1 MKAPMTI
8 AHRQLQG
15 MGDVMAVHAFMSDVY
30 EQTGDGRVWEIRRWE
45 GMFWHDDPS
54 DVAERLAHP
63 SPTIRLWIDGDQI
76 VAVAHPEG
84 PGDVHLQIR
93 PGYENLTDDILA
105 WAESSLPR
113 VDTEGRQHLT
123 TFALDGD
130 EARRQVL
137 ATRGFVKD
145 DWHMVQRWR
154 DLGPPLP
161 EAPVAAGYTIRPMVA
176 GDAGD
181 AGALAGLINAA
192 FGHAFRP
199 EAITNFERSPSFDAD
214 LQMIAVAPDGTVA
227 SHTGVTIDASTSLAI
242 VEPVCTH
249 PDHRRL
255 GLATACMASGL
266 IAAADR
272 GASRAT
278 VGTGHDNASNN
289 VYQALGFDEVEVVEA
304 WSKTW

>member
-1 MKAPMTI
+1 MGARATI

-15 MGDVMAVHAFMSDVY
+15 MDDVMAVRAFLSDAY
-30 EQTGDGRVWEIRRWE
+30 GRSGDGRVWEIRRWE
-45 GMFWHDDPS
+45 GMFWHDDPTMVR
-54 DVAERLAHP
+54 DRLSHP
-63 SPTIRLWIDGDQI
+63 SPTIRLWIDGDRI

-84 PGDVHLQIR
+84 PGDVHLQIL
-93 PGYENLTDDILA
+93 PGYEDLTDAMLA

-113 VDTEGRQHLT
+113 ADTEGHQRLT

-130 EARRQVL
+130 GARRQAL
-137 ATRGFVKD
+137 IASGFVKD

-154 DLGPPLP
+154 DLVPPLP
-161 EAPVAAGYTIRPMVA
+161 EAPVAAGYTVRPIIA
-176 GDAGD
+176 GDADD
-181 AGALAGLINAA
+181 AGALASLVNAA
-192 FGHAFRP
+192 FGHAFGP
-199 EAITNFERSPSFDAD
+199 EAITNFERLPSFDAD
-214 LQMIAVAPDGTVA
+214 LQMIAVAPDGAFA
-227 SHTGVTIDASTSLAI
+227 SHAGVTIDASTSLAI

-255 GLATACMASGL
+255 GLATACMATGL
-266 IAAADR
+266 IAATER

-278 VGTGHDNASNN
+278 VGTGHDNASNH